1 MNDKALYQL
10 ERAVDAL
17 KLMAEALREE
27 HNQNYDTISF
37 SSSVVGAGDVV
48 FPTAWNED
56 VISFSED
63 YLSHGNIEIN
73 TGTESNNITF
83 S

>member
-27 HNQNYDTISF
+27 QNDTISF
-37 SSSVVGAGDVV
+37 PTGDVTI
-48 FPTAWNED
+48 PTAWND
-56 VISFSED
+56 DTITIDKSTLYDIVQAT
-63 YLSHGNIEIN
+63 GNIEIN
-73 TGTESNNITF
+73 SGTEGTITF